1 MPLTEKEKAVVGAVV
16 SGGSAFLA
24 YYALSKLIPSKEEEP
39 ANPPPTEPAPP
50 SPYPS
55 IPALVIS
62 LGTVSLTTN
71 VGAWVEGRPCI
82 DQVVRVRYRTADW
95 GSEGI
100 TKSTI
105 YFQVLDSAGRGVP
118 DVEVEMW
125 SDAPTDKYFTT
136 VELDGAPRT
145 FEKPLVKRTD
155 SRGVAWANI
164 SCSYGL
170 DDGFETLCRDA
181 GMWLRKWSC
190 LIIYPG
196 YVLTPRDGLQVCE
209 RYPIFIPYFVA
220 DKGGGGESQPVVR
233 KVYCRVRGTA
243 LLTFETIACR
253 FCARWL

>member
-16 SGGSAFLA
+16 AGGTAFLT

-39 ANPPPTEPAPP
+39 SNPPPTEPAPP

-62 LGTVSLTTN
+62 LGTVSLSTN

-95 GSEGI
+95 GSEGVV
-100 TKSTI
+100 KSTI

-118 DVEVEMW
+118 NVEVEMW
-125 SDAPTDKYFTT
+125 ADAPTDKYFTT
-136 VELDGAPRT
+136 VELDGAQRT
-145 FEKPLVKRTD
+145 YDKPLVKRTD
-155 SRGVAWANI
+155 SRGVAWANV

-170 DDGFETLCRDA
+170 DDGFETLCRDT

-190 LIIYPG
+190 FVVLPG
-196 YVLTPRDGLQVCE
+196 WILTPRDGMLINE
-209 RYPIFIPYFVA
+209 WYGPYFVV
-220 DKGGGGESQPVVR
+220 DKGGGGETQPVVR

-253 FCARWL
+253 FCTRWL